1 MATSV
6 TQGLSD
12 DQTGGAS
19 YRIARRVTLA
29 DSMVVRARLGPAGEG
44 RILDIS
50 ETGMASQSQIP
61 IQPGGKIPSTSIF
74 LTAGTSAPKHKWCG
88 EQSTSVWA
96 CASYVCRT
104 PRAFV

>member
-29 DSMVVRARLGPAGEG
+29 DSMVVRANSDRPAKAG
-44 RILDIS
+44 S
-50 ETGMASQSQIP
+50 
-61 IQPGGKIPSTSIF
+61 ST
-74 LTAGTSAPKHKWCG
+74 
-88 EQSTSVWA
+88 
-96 CASYVCRT
+96 
-104 PRAFV
+104 